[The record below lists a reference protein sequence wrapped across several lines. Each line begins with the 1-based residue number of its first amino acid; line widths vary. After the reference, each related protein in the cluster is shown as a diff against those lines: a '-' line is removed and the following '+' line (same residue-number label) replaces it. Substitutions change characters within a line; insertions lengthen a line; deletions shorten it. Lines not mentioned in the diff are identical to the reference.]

1 MSNILAEK
9 YMNINEIKELIPHR
23 YPFLLIDRVT
33 YIEPGLKGKGYKNLS
48 ANEPFFQGHFPDRPI
63 MPGVLMIEA
72 LAQLGCVAILAKDE
86 FKGKIGVFSG
96 IDGFKFR
103 AMVTPGDRL
112 DMEVELIRMKGPL
125 GKMSAKAYVGD
136 KLACEGEIS
145 FTMITKEQLK

>member
-33 YIEPGLKGKGYKNLS
+33 YIEPGLKGKGYKNLT

-72 LAQLGCVAILAKDE
+72 LAQLGCVAILSKEE
-86 FKGKIGVFSG
+86 FKGRIGVFSG

-103 AMVTPGDRL
+103 SMVTPGDRL
-112 DMEVELIRMKGPL
+112 DMEVELIKMKGPL
-125 GKMSAKAYVGD
+125 GKMAARAYVGD
-136 KLACEGEIS
+136 KLACEGEIT
-145 FTMITKEQLK
+145 FTMITEEQLK